1 MRTGAI
7 RVVVTVMVLAAT
19 GSPLLADAESL
30 GEITRRGYFE
40 VCVHP
45 DALPYS
51 KQDAAPQGFQ
61 LDIGQQIA
69 ADLGVRLHVDWIVF
83 TRQARA
89 MNCDAL
95 LGAIVTDDGK
105 GPRGAKLTVPY
116 ASSGW
121 VLVLPRNAAAA
132 TRFEDA
138 AGDKGIGVQ
147 YASWAHYTLDTRKLR
162 TRQYANDLE
171 IMEAVSRGEIAAGAV
186 VDAYAGWYL
195 RLHPGANVRLVQGY
209 TPEPELRWNVALGL
223 RGADQALLD
232 AVNGIL
238 GRRIADGTIS
248 AIFARYGIPYFPP
261 FPMPPRTGAGTG
273 RQ

>member
-1 MRTGAI
+1 
-7 RVVVTVMVLAAT
+7 VTVIVLAAT
-19 GSPLLADAESL
+19 GLPLLAGAESL

-40 VCVHP
+40 VCAHP

-51 KQDAAPQGFQ
+51 KQNANPQGFQ

-83 TRQARA
+83 TRHARL

-95 LGAIVTDDGK
+95 LGAIVADEGK
-105 GPRGAKLTVPY
+105 QPPGAKLTVPY

-121 VLVLPRNAAAA
+121 ILVLPRNAAAA

-171 IMEAVSRGEIAAGAV
+171 IMEAVSRDEIAAGAV

-195 RLHPGANVRLVQGY
+195 RLHPGANARLVQGY

-223 RGADQALLD
+223 RDADQALLD

-238 GRRIADGTIS
+238 GRRIADGTIP
-248 AIFARYGIPYFPP
+248 AIFARYGIAYFPP
-261 FPMPPRTGAGTG
+261 FPMPPPRTGAGTG
-273 RQ
+273 HQ

>member
-1 MRTGAI
+1 MRAGAT
-7 RVVVTVMVLAAT
+7 RVVVIVIALAAT
-19 GSPLLADAESL
+19 GSPLLAGAESL
-30 GEITRRGYFE
+30 GEIARRGYLE
-40 VCVHP
+40 ACAHP

-51 KQDAAPQGFQ
+51 GQNVSPQGFQ

-83 TRQARA
+83 TRHARL
-89 MNCDAL
+89 MNCDAV
-95 LGAIVTDDGK
+95 LGAIVADDGK
-105 GPRGAKLTVPY
+105 QPPGAKLTIPY

-121 VLVLPRNAAAA
+121 VLVLPTNAAAA

-138 AGDKGIGVQ
+138 AGDKGVGVQ
-147 YASWAHYTLDTRKLR
+147 YASWAHYTLDTRKIR
-162 TRQYANDLE
+162 TRQYANDLD

-195 RLHPGANVRLVQGY
+195 HLHPRVNVQLAQGY
-209 TPEPELRWNVALGL
+209 TPEPELRWNVAVSL

-238 GRRIADGTIS
+238 TRRIADGTIS
-248 AIFARYGIPYFPP
+248 GIFARYGIAYVPP
-261 FPMPPRTGAGTG
+261 LPMGPRTGSGAGH
-273 RQ
+273 Q